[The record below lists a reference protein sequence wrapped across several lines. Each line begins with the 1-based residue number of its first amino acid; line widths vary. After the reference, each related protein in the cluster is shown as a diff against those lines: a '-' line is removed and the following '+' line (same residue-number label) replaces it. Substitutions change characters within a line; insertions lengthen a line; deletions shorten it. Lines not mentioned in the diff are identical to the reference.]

1 MPLSSQGIDL
11 CVVKAAELNH
21 IHIPIYTEEGKQF
34 FFFVVFFNDRVRDNS
49 HAVQFTQS
57 VQISDFS
64 VFTEL

>member
-1 MPLSSQGIDL
+1 MPLLSQGIDL

-34 FFFVVFFNDRVRDNS
+34 LFFIFFNDRVRDNS